1 MSRDPL
7 LYLEEILGAADA
19 VAAYI
24 SGFDYEA
31 FRSDRK
37 TQDAVLRNLVLIGEA
52 VKQLPAELTSRH
64 AAIEW
69 RRIAGMR
76 DMLVHQYFSTDLE
89 IVWDAAAH
97 RLPAVRVAVQAILD
111 SLR

>member
-1 MSRDPL
+1 MSRDPS

-19 VAAYI
+19 VAGYL
-24 SGFDYEA
+24 SGLNYEG
-31 FRSDRK
+31 FLSDRK
-37 TQDAVLRNLVLIGEA
+37 TQDAVLRNLILIGEA

-64 AAIEW
+64 AAVEW

-89 IVWDAAAH
+89 IVWDAAAN
-97 RLPAVRVAVQAILD
+97 RLPEVRVTVQAILD